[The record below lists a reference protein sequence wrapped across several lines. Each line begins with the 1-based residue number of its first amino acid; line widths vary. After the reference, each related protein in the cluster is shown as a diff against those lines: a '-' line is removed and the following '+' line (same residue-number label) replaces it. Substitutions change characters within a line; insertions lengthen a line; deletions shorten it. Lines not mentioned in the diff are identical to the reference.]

1 MIDDDWIDKC
11 TRRNDRMID
20 DHIDVSIFSFVE
32 TQDMI
37 NLQKRQDMSHAH

>member
-1 MIDDDWIDKC
+1 
-11 TRRNDRMID
+11 MID

-32 TQDMI
+32 TQYMI